1 MNVLVTGAAGFV
13 GPHLVRALRAA
24 GSAAWGVG
32 LEAAP
37 PAALSGDAAV
47 ARWAR
52 WDLAA
57 GPDAGREPLPWGA
70 DAIVHLAGQASAA
83 RSFDD
88 PRGTF
93 EANALGTLALLEAA
107 RARGASRAP
116 MLRRQLVRGVRAE
129 PRGTPATEDAPHR
142 AGEPVR
148 REQGGGR
155 GAARSA
161 YARGHGMQVVIARAF
176 SHTGPGQGPSF
187 ALASWARQIA
197 ELEARAARGEAGPY
211 RLEVGNLDAGAGL
224 LRRARRGARLPASCS
239 RGARPAR
246 PTTSRAAGA
255 SRCARCSTCCARGHG
270 SRSKSSSPARG
281 CVRPTCRTWWGT
293 RRASRRSAGRP
304 AIPFEETLDALL
316 DGARRETGA
325 PVQGGA

>member
-13 GPHLVRALRAA
+13 GPHLVRAMRAL
-24 GSAAWGVG
+24 GSTAWGVG

-57 GPDAGREPLPWGA
+57 GAEPGREPLSWGA

-83 RSFDD
+83 RSFGD

-107 RARGASRAP
+107 RAAAFKGP
-116 MLRRQLVRGVRAE
+116 LLLVSSSEVYGRLGEGV
-129 PRGTPATEDAPHR
+129 PATEDAR
-142 AGEPVR
+142 IAPVSPY
-148 REQGGGR
+148 
-155 GAARSA
+155 GASKAAAEALGSA
-161 YARGHGMQVVIARAF
+161 YARGHGLRVVIARAF
-176 SHTGPGQGPSF
+176 SHTGPGQGPTF
-187 ALASWARQIA
+187 ALASWARQVA
-197 ELEARAARGEAGPY
+197 ELEARAARGEPGPY
-211 RLEVGNLDAGAGL
+211 RLEVGNLEPVRDYSDVRDVVRAYLVLLEKGTPGEAYNVASGRGIALREALAL
-224 LRRARRGARLPASCS
+224 LRARAKVPIEVVESGARL
-239 RGARPAR
+239 RPADLSYLVGDATR
-246 PTTSRAAGA
+246 LRALGW
-255 SRCARCSTCCARGHG
+255 
-270 SRSKSSSPARG
+270 SPRHE
-281 CVRPTCRTWWGT
+281 
-293 RRASRRSAGRP
+293 
-304 AIPFEETLDALL
+304 FEETLEALL

>member
-13 GPHLVRALRAA
+13 GSHLVRALRAA
-24 GSAAWGVG
+24 GSTPCGVG

-37 PAALSGDAAV
+37 PAVLSGDAAV

-57 GPDAGREPLPWGA
+57 GPDDGREALSWGA

-93 EANALGTLALLEAA
+93 EANVFGTLALLEAA
-107 RARGASRAP
+107 RAAKFAGP
-116 MLRRQLVRGVRAE
+116 ILLVSSSEVYGRIGDA
-129 PRGTPATEDAPHR
+129 PATE
-142 AGEPVR
+142 
-148 REQGGGR
+148 
-155 GAARSA
+155 AARIAPVSPYGASKAAAEALGSA
-161 YARGHGMQVVIARAF
+161 YARGHGMKVVIARAF
-176 SHTGPGQGPSF
+176 SHTGPGQSPSF
-187 ALASWARQIA
+187 ALASWARQVA

-211 RLEVGNLDAGAGL
+211 RLEVGNLEPVRDYSDVRDVVRAYLVLLEKGEAGEAYNVASGRGVA
-224 LRRARRGARLPASCS
+224 LREALDMLRARARIEIEVVESGARL
-239 RGARPAR
+239 RPADLSYLVGDATR
-246 PTTSRAAGA
+246 LTALGW
-255 SRCARCSTCCARGHG
+255 
-270 SRSKSSSPARG
+270 SPHHA
-281 CVRPTCRTWWGT
+281 
-293 RRASRRSAGRP
+293 
-304 AIPFEETLDALL
+304 FEETLEALL

>member
-1 MNVLVTGAAGFV
+1 MNILVTGAAGFV
-13 GPHLVRALRAA
+13 GPHLVRAVRAL
-24 GSAAWGVG
+24 GGTAWGVG

-57 GPDAGREPLPWGA
+57 GADAGREPLAWGA

-107 RARGASRAP
+107 RTQRFAGPILLVSSSEVYGRLADGVPAREDTRIAPVSPYGASKAA
-116 MLRRQLVRGVRAE
+116 AE
-129 PRGTPATEDAPHR
+129 ALG
-142 AGEPVR
+142 
-148 REQGGGR
+148 
-155 GAARSA
+155 SA
-161 YARGHGMQVVIARAF
+161 FARGHGLKVVIARAF

-187 ALASWARQIA
+187 ALASWARQVA
-197 ELEARAARGEAGPY
+197 ELEVRAARGEPGPY
-211 RLEVGNLDAGAGL
+211 RLEVGNLEPVRDYSDVRDVVRAYLVL
-224 LRRARRGARLPASCS
+224 LEKGKSGEAYNVASGRGVALREALDMLRARARVAIEVVESGARL
-239 RGARPAR
+239 RPADL
-246 PTTSRAAGA
+246 SYLVGDW
-255 SRCARCSTCCARGHG
+255 ARLEALGW
-270 SRSKSSSPARG
+270 SPRHA
-281 CVRPTCRTWWGT
+281 
-293 RRASRRSAGRP
+293 
-304 AIPFEETLDALL
+304 FEETLEALL

>member
-24 GSAAWGVG
+24 GHTPWGVG
-32 LEAAP
+32 LEAEP
-37 PAALSGDAAV
+37 SAALQGDAAV

-57 GPDAGREPLPWGA
+57 GPDAGREALAWGA

-93 EANALGTLALLEAA
+93 EANAFGTLALLEAA
-107 RARGASRAP
+107 RAASFRGP
-116 MLRRQLVRGVRAE
+116 ILLVSSSEVYGRLTEGV
-129 PRGTPATEDAPHR
+129 PATESARIAPVS
-142 AGEPVR
+142 PY
-148 REQGGGR
+148 
-155 GAARSA
+155 GASKAAAEAIGSA
-161 YARGHGMQVVIARAF
+161 YARGHGMRVVIARAF

-187 ALASWARQIA
+187 ALASWARQVA
-197 ELEARAARGEAGPY
+197 ELEARAARGEPGPY
-211 RLEVGNLDAGAGL
+211 RLEVGNLEPVRDYSDVRDVVRAYLVLLELGEAGEAYNVASGRGIA
-224 LRRARRGARLPASCS
+224 LREALAMLRLKARMPIEVVESGTRL
-239 RGARPAR
+239 RPADL
-246 PTTSRAAGA
+246 SYLVGDA
-255 SRCARCSTCCARGHG
+255 SRLMALGW
-270 SRSKSSSPARG
+270 SPRH
-281 CVRPTCRTWWGT
+281 V
-293 RRASRRSAGRP
+293 
-304 AIPFEETLDALL
+304 FEETLEALL

>member
-24 GSAAWGVG
+24 GHTPWGVG

-37 PAALSGDAAV
+37 PAVLQGDAAV

-57 GPDAGREPLPWGA
+57 GPDEGREPLLWGA

-107 RARGASRAP
+107 RAAGFKGP
-116 MLRRQLVRGVRAE
+116 LLLVSSSEVYGRIGD
-129 PRGTPATEDAPHR
+129 TPATE
-142 AGEPVR
+142 
-148 REQGGGR
+148 
-155 GAARSA
+155 AARIAPVSPYGASKAAAEALGSA
-161 YARGHGMQVVIARAF
+161 YARGHGMKVVIARAF

-187 ALASWARQIA
+187 ALASWARQVA

-211 RLEVGNLDAGAGL
+211 RLEVGNLEPVRDYSDVRDVVRAYLVLLERGEAGEAYNVASGRGIA
-224 LRRARRGARLPASCS
+224 LREALQMLRARARVAIEVVESGARL
-239 RGARPAR
+239 RPADLSYLVGDAAR
-246 PTTSRAAGA
+246 LRALGW
-255 SRCARCSTCCARGHG
+255 
-270 SRSKSSSPARG
+270 SPRHA
-281 CVRPTCRTWWGT
+281 
-293 RRASRRSAGRP
+293 
-304 AIPFEETLDALL
+304 FEETLEALL